1 MYIISWRERE
11 KEREREREREGG
23 REFEELYKTLSII
36 LFLKNTVQ
44 IFLYKTIKKTL
55 KKIWIVAT
63 SSFIY

>member
-1 MYIISWRERE
+1 LKRER
-11 KEREREREREGG
+11 KREREREREREGG

-55 KKIWIVAT
+55 KKI
-63 SSFIY
+63 